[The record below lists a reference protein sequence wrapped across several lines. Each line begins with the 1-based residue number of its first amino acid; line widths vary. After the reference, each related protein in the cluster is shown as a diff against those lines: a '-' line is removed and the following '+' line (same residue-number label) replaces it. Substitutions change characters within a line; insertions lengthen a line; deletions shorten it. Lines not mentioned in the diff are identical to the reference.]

1 MLMIPE
7 NNPRKDW
14 KEITMDDYFLDSNII
29 IDFLLKR
36 PKSIKILE
44 SISINNMPSTSPVCI
59 AEVQLEVKKGEE
71 DKTNQ
76 FLDSLIIYDLTK
88 DIANLTG
95 KFIRECKEIGKTLN
109 LIDTLIASTCIIH
122 DLILVTYNIKHY
134 FIKDLRLFDTNKI
147 S

>member
-14 KEITMDDYFLDSNII
+14 KEITMNNYFLDSNII

-59 AEVQLEVKKGEE
+59 AEVQLRVKKGEE

-109 LIDTLIASTCIIH
+109 LIDTLIASTCIIN

-134 FIKDLRLFDTNKI
+134 FIKDLRLFDTDKI